1 MGCHLCKVSKTQE
14 LKPLIQG
21 PKKTRKHFD
30 PEKFNRA
37 QIDWLKLNAKFEQ
50 LNRISPQIKA
60 TKEYSLYL
68 LNLNKELQQFCK
80 TYSI

>member
-1 MGCHLCKVSKTQE
+1 MGCHLCQVSKTQE
-14 LKPLIQG
+14 LKSLIQG
-21 PKKTRKHFD
+21 PKKTQKHFD

-50 LNRISPQIKA
+50 LNSISPQTKA